1 MINFDSIN
9 KSFEHIIQNVVEWF
23 PELIAA
29 LIIIIIGI
37 WLIRIIKKRIKKLP
51 FWSNYDPSISTFTI
65 TSINIVLYIIL
76 FVSAAT
82 MIGIP
87 TTSMIAILGS
97 VGIAIGLALQSHLSN
112 IAAGVEILI
121 LKPIKSGDFVLIN
134 GFTGTVKKT
143 AFFFTYLNTV
153 DNRLVII
160 PNNDV
165 VNNPLVNYSAEQFRK
180 LDVKIG
186 ISYNS
191 SIIKAK
197 ELIKNILSKDER
209 ILNEPETPL
218 IVVDE
223 LGTSSVILLVRAWI
237 NSDQLLD
244 LKYDFLESVKT
255 EFDKAGIII
264 PYPQTDIHLYEHR
277 TD

>member
-23 PELIAA
+23 PKLFAA

-37 WLIRIIKKRIKKLP
+37 WLIRIIKKRVKKLP
-51 FWSNYDPSISTFTI
+51 FWSNYDPSISTFAI
-65 TSINIVLYIIL
+65 TSINIVFYIIL
-76 FVSAAT
+76 FVSAASL
-82 MIGIP
+82 IGIP
-87 TTSMIAILGS
+87 TNSMIAVLGS
-97 VGIAIGLALQSHLSN
+97 VGIAIGLAMQSHLSN
-112 IAAGVEILI
+112 IAAGIEILI
-121 LKPIKSGDFVLIN
+121 LKPIKSGDFVLID

-165 VNNPLVNYSAEQFRK
+165 VNNPLVNFSAEQFRK
-180 LDVKIG
+180 LDIKVG

-191 SIIKAK
+191 NITLAKSIIKDLLA
-197 ELIKNILSKDER
+197 KDER
-209 ILNEPETPL
+209 VLNEPEPPL
-218 IVVDE
+218 VVVDE
-223 LGTSSVILLVRAWI
+223 LGDSSVNLIVRAWLM
-237 NSDQLLD
+237 SDYLLD
-244 LKYDFLESVKT
+244 TKYDFLESIKI
-255 EFDKAGIII
+255 EFDKAGIVI

>member
-23 PELIAA
+23 PKLFAA

-37 WLIRIIKKRIKKLP
+37 WLIRIIKKRVKKLP

-65 TSINIVLYIIL
+65 TSINIVFYIIL
-76 FVSAAT
+76 FVSAASL
-82 MIGIP
+82 IGIP
-87 TTSMIAILGS
+87 TNSMIAVLGS
-97 VGIAIGLALQSHLSN
+97 VGIAIGLAMQSHLSN
-112 IAAGVEILI
+112 IAAGIEILI
-121 LKPIKSGDFVLIN
+121 LKPIKSGDFVLID

-165 VNNPLVNYSAEQFRK
+165 VNNPLVNFSAEQFRK
-180 LDVKIG
+180 LDVKVG
-186 ISYNS
+186 ISYDSNITLAK
-191 SIIKAK
+191 SIIKDLLA
-197 ELIKNILSKDER
+197 KDER
-209 ILNEPETPL
+209 VLNEPEPPL
-218 IVVDE
+218 VVVDE
-223 LGTSSVILLVRAWI
+223 LGDSSVNLIVRAWLM
-237 NSDQLLD
+237 SDYLLD
-244 LKYDFLESVKT
+244 TKYDFLESIKI
-255 EFDKAGIII
+255 EFDKAGIVI